1 MNSILH
7 IYKFDKNQF
16 KGKTIYLKNTYCI
29 YVQASEIILPKNV
42 IVKNYQLEIIS
53 VK

>member
-7 IYKFDKNQF
+7 IYKFVKNQL
-16 KGKTIYLKNTYCI
+16 KEKTIHLKNTYCI
-29 YVQASEIILPKNV
+29 YIQASEIILLKNV